1 MYHYSIMLNL
11 YARLY
16 KDIICLAWQFKE
28 VAGLLKIQDGG
39 RTFSAIMQNLQL
51 YNQEL
56 DNKNPTDIVYCN
68 GW

>member
-1 MYHYSIMLNL
+1 MHAYIRILVFAYHEQSE
-11 YARLY
+11 
-16 KDIICLAWQFKE
+16 E

-39 RTFSAIMQNLQL
+39 RTFYAIKQNLQL

-56 DNKNPTDIVYCN
+56 DKKNPTDIVYYN